1 MLDLPTLL
9 SEVEESAP
17 CGPNL
22 EHDRAFFELEDAA
35 RGKPEQRIGN
45 VFNKAEDPDWSKVAE
60 IAQGLLLRSKDLR
73 VAVQLTRAC
82 SRTEGVPGLA
92 AGLTLIH
99 GLLERHWDGIY
110 PLIEADQGDDPT
122 ERINALAPLADPYT
136 LVKDLRDTALINS
149 REHGQLLAREVE
161 VALGRLA
168 SPAAAGAAPAKTLGE
183 IHAQI
188 AAAFASD
195 RTVPSALR
203 DARERLR
210 GIEVLVVD
218 RVGADRAVDFK
229 PLAQSLDSLLD
240 ACDAALGVPGVAAA
254 DGLGSDGGN
263 SMSGMRL
270 SIQGQIGTREEAVR
284 LLDLV
289 CSYLELHEPS
299 NPAPLFIRRAQRL
312 MTKTF
317 VEIVK
322 DLMPDSLS
330 SLEKLAGGELEKK
343 K

>member
-1 MLDLPTLL
+1 MLDLPALL
-9 SEVEESAP
+9 SEAAESAP

-45 VFNKAEDPDWSKVAE
+45 VFNKAEDPDWPKVAE
-60 IAQGLLLRSKDLR
+60 IAQALLLRSKDLR
-73 VAVQLTRAC
+73 IAVHLTRAC

-92 AGLTLIH
+92 AGLSLIH

-136 LVKDLRDTALINS
+136 LVKDLRDIALINS

-161 VALGRLA
+161 IALGRLA
-168 SPAAAGAAPAKTLGE
+168 SPAAAGGGPAKTLGE

-203 DARERLR
+203 DAREHLR
-210 GIEVLVVD
+210 GIEMLVVD

-254 DGLGSDGGN
+254 DDVGSDG
-263 SMSGMRL
+263 SAMSGMRL
-270 SIQGQIGTREEAVR
+270 SIQGQIGTREEAIR

-312 MTKTF
+312 MAKTF

-330 SLEKLAGGELEKK
+330 NLEKLAGGELEKK